1 MSLLAALTVKV
12 SAILL
17 LVLAG
22 AFCLR
27 TRSAAARRW
36 VLAIG
41 VVSACA
47 APALHVLPVP
57 PVVRVAP
64 LGVLDWSAGSV
75 FDMLGLR
82 PFSLFT
88 ADADGLGPAVA
99 SESTG
104 FRVGR
109 SGRAAAAVAS
119 GRVAGRLAVTIW
131 LTGAV
136 ASAGV
141 LLVGLTRLRRLR
153 ASSSRVTDGPWHRLC
168 ADLARSCGL
177 RRDVELLFGPRPG
190 LVATWGWRRPAVML
204 PAAAAGWSAERMRV
218 VLLHELAHVRHCDW
232 LLQMAAEALRCLW
245 WFNPLAWVA
254 RARLRRESEHAADDL
269 VLARGVPATTCAT
282 HLVEL
287 AKEARKHRRT
297 WLPAPAMARP
307 SHLERRLSAML
318 NAHTNRRPMTRL
330 TRLWSLGTLVLVSML
345 VAGLQVGAQTARI
358 SGAVVDQDRNAVR
371 NPEVTFTI
379 REAWQ
384 SANPMR
390 YGFVDQAGNV
400 VRNPDITRFST
411 SRSASAR
418 LTGHGDGRFEIFD
431 LGPGEYILAVRAP
444 GFEPLFR
451 QFSLEAGEQREEELV
466 LSRIPANRQPRT
478 GAESA
483 TTGTAPTTTGRLPE
497 SIGSTVEQDPPT
509 EPSSERI
516 AELVERAA
524 ALQQQVPSSERIAE
538 LVERA
543 AALQQ
548 QLQSVLDE
556 LQTVLDDPD
565 QPSGRSDEP
574 VRIGDGVPP
583 PAKIHDVPPVYPPAA
598 REAGVQGLVI
608 LEATIDPAGEVG
620 NIEVL
625 RSVPEL
631 EEAAIAAVEQWRYEP
646 TLVDGAPVSVLM
658 TVTINFLLSSP

>member
-17 LVLAG
+17 LVLA
-22 AFCLR
+22 AALCLR
-27 TRSAAARRW
+27 TRSAAARHW
-36 VLAIG
+36 VLAVG
-41 VVSACA
+41 VVSACG

-57 PVVRVAP
+57 PVVQVAP
-64 LGVLDWSAGSV
+64 LGTLDWSAGHF

-82 PFSLFT
+82 PYALFT
-88 ADADGLGPAVA
+88 ADTDVLGSVVA
-99 SESTG
+99 SETAGS
-104 FRVGR
+104 RPGR

-119 GRVAGRLAVTIW
+119 GHVVGRLAVTIW
-131 LTGAV
+131 LVGAV

-141 LLVGLTRLRRLR
+141 LLVGLARLRRLR
-153 ASSSRVTDGPWHRLC
+153 ASSSRVTDGPWHDLC

-177 RRDVELLFGPRPG
+177 RRGVDLLFGPRPA

-204 PAAAAGWSAERMRV
+204 PAAAAEWPAERMRV

-232 LLQMAAEALRCLW
+232 LLQMAAEMLRCVW
-245 WFNPLAWVA
+245 WFNPLAWVV

-318 NAHTNRRPMTRL
+318 NSDTNRRPLTRRA
-330 TRLWSLGTLVLVSML
+330 RLWSLGVLVPVSIL
-345 VAGLQVGAQTARI
+345 VAGLQVAAQTARI
-358 SGAVVDQDRNAVR
+358 SGAVVNQDGNTVR
-371 NPEVTFTI
+371 NPDITFTV

-384 SANPMR
+384 SAGPMR
-390 YGFVDQAGNV
+390 YAFVDRAGNV
-400 VRNPDITRFST
+400 VRNPDITRIST
-411 SRSASAR
+411 SRSASAH
-418 LTGHGDGRFEIFD
+418 LVGHDDGSFEIFD

-451 QFSLEAGEQREEELV
+451 RFSLEAGEQREEELV
-466 LSRIPANRQPRT
+466 LSRIPASRQPLT
-478 GAESA
+478 GAESP
-483 TTGTAPTTTGRLPE
+483 TTGTAPAATGRLPE
-497 SIGSTVEQDPPT
+497 SIGSAVGQEPPT
-509 EPSSERI
+509 EPSSARI

-524 ALQQQVPSSERIAE
+524 ALQE
-538 LVERA
+538 
-543 AALQQ
+543 

-556 LQTVLDDPD
+556 LQTVLGDPD
-565 QPSGRSDEP
+565 QPSGPDEP
-574 VRIGDGVPP
+574 IRIGNGVPP

-598 REAGVQGLVI
+598 REAGVQGLVV
-608 LEATIDPAGEVG
+608 LEATIDPTGEVG

-658 TVTINFLLSSP
+658 TVTINFLLPSP

>member
-1 MSLLAALTVKV
+1 V
-12 SAILL
+12 
-17 LVLAG
+17 
-22 AFCLR
+22 
-27 TRSAAARRW
+27 
-36 VLAIG
+36 
-41 VVSACA
+41 
-47 APALHVLPVP
+47 
-57 PVVRVAP
+57 
-64 LGVLDWSAGSV
+64 
-75 FDMLGLR
+75 
-82 PFSLFT
+82 
-88 ADADGLGPAVA
+88 
-99 SESTG
+99 
-104 FRVGR
+104 
-109 SGRAAAAVAS
+109 AAVA
-119 GRVAGRLAVTIW
+119 GGHVVGLLAVTIW
-131 LTGAV
+131 LAGTV
-136 ASAGV
+136 AGAGV
-141 LLVGLTRLRRLR
+141 LLVGLARLRWLR
-153 ASSSRVTDGPWHRLC
+153 ASSSLVTDGPWHRLC

-177 RRDVELLFGPRPG
+177 RRGVDLLFGPRPG

-204 PAAAAGWSAERMRV
+204 PAAASEWSAERMRV

-232 LLQMAAEALRCLW
+232 LLQMAAEALRCVW
-245 WFNPLAWVA
+245 WFNPLAWVV

-318 NAHTNRRPMTRL
+318 NSHANRRPMTR
-330 TRLWSLGTLVLVSML
+330 RARFWSLGALVPAAML

-358 SGAVVDQDRNAVR
+358 SGTVVDQDGNVVR

-384 SANPMR
+384 SAGPMR
-390 YGFVDQAGNV
+390 YAFVDQAGNV
-400 VRNPDITRFST
+400 VRNPDITRIST
-411 SRSASAR
+411 TRSASAQLIGR
-418 LTGHGDGRFEIFD
+418 DDGSFEVFD
-431 LGPGEYILAVRAP
+431 LGPGEYILAVRTP

-466 LSRIPANRQPRT
+466 LSRMPAGRQPLT

-483 TTGTAPTTTGRLPE
+483 TTGTAPATTGRPPE
-497 SIGSTVEQDPPT
+497 SIGSAVGQEPPP

-524 ALQQQVPSSERIAE
+524 ALQE
-538 LVERA
+538 
-543 AALQQ
+543 

-556 LQTVLDDPD
+556 LQSVLGDPD
-565 QPSGRSDEP
+565 QPAGRSDEP

-608 LEATIDPAGEVG
+608 LEATIDPTGEVG
-620 NIEVL
+620 NVEVL

-658 TVTINFLLSSP
+658 TVTINFLLPSP